1 LGLHV
6 MMICQ
11 DPELVTD
18 LATALDELDRLTV
31 VESPAAVGHAGR
43 EVDAVVVDLPPEARR
58 AVCEEVRERYPGQ
71 LVVSVDDGD
80 EVAGWPPDP
89 ARRVLVRPFEAAE
102 LVAGLEPETLSPER
116 AAEARRQVRLR
127 PLGLIRPDTAEPLD
141 PPPSPDAAG
150 STDED
155 GTPAGT
161 GAPGA
166 QAAPGAEAPPGA
178 PGTEAPPGAPGAE
191 APPGAPGAEAPPGA
205 PGTEAPPGAPGAE
218 APPRTDDGSGAPGA
232 EAPERLSPDEPLW
245 DPPAGPALPGSGGL
259 AKVGATGTRVDRAPG
274 TRDRRPVILDRT
286 LGDPEPQEAPSGRRT
301 WRVVLGAAAA
311 TALFLAGA
319 LVGTILA
326 SDRPNLLAAPAA
338 TAAPAAPA
346 STVAPRPAPAPK
358 ACADAID
365 DADAAISY
373 LVAKIRDE
381 RLSESLKRYGEHARA
396 CRIATR

>member
-1 LGLHV
+1 MGLHV

-166 QAAPGAEAPPGA
+166 QA
-178 PGTEAPPGAPGAE
+178 
-191 APPGAPGAEAPPGA
+191 APGAEAPPGA